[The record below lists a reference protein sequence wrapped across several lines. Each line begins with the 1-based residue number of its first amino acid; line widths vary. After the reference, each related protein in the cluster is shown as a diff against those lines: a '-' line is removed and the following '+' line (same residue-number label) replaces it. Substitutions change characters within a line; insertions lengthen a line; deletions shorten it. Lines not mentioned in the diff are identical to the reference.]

1 LRVLHLS
8 HGYPPAVGGSELVIC
23 AFSERL
29 AARGHDVTVVT
40 TTAYTTQAFREP
52 GTPTMAPGEERRGG
66 VLVRRHRAD
75 PRLAPRLR
83 RAQALAHRFH
93 VPGNGILRTLYDG
106 PLAPGI
112 VDDALHEP
120 ADVIGATAF
129 PLLHMQVAVAA
140 GRARG
145 IPVALFGA
153 LHPDDRWG
161 YDRGPIRLA
170 IRAADAYC
178 AYTAYERD
186 HVAAIGVPARRLHVI
201 PPGVD
206 ARAFAMADGSQVR
219 EALGIG
225 RDEPVVGF
233 LGQIGGHKG
242 IEDLVEAMRTV
253 WRSHPDA
260 WLLIAGAETPHIEVV
275 RARVA
280 ALPAARQA
288 RVRELL
294 DVPAERKAHVLAAFD
309 VFASPS
315 GYESFGLT
323 FLEAWAAGLPVVGC
337 RAGAIPSVVRHGQT
351 GLLVGYRQPA
361 ELAAALLELVASE
374 PLRRRLAEAGR
385 REAVERYSWERSTD
399 RLEALY
405 TDLAGG

>member
-1 LRVLHLS
+1 MRVLHLS
-8 HGYPPAVGGSELVIC
+8 HGYPPAVGGSELVIA

-52 GTPTMAPGEERRGG
+52 GTPTMEPGEERRGG
-66 VLVRRHRAD
+66 VLVRRHPAD

-93 VPGNGILRTLYDG
+93 VPGNGVLRTLYDG
-106 PLAPGI
+106 PLAPGMLA
-112 VDDALHEP
+112 DALHEP

-129 PLLHMQVAVAA
+129 PLLHMHVAVAA

-186 HVAAIGVPARRLHVI
+186 HVAAMGVPGRRLHVI

-206 ARAFAMADGSQVR
+206 AAAFAGADGSHVR

-225 RDEPVVGF
+225 PG
-233 LGQIGGHKG
+233 
-242 IEDLVEAMRTV
+242 
-253 WRSHPDA
+253 
-260 WLLIAGAETPHIEVV
+260 
-275 RARVA
+275 
-280 ALPAARQA
+280 
-288 RVRELL
+288 
-294 DVPAERKAHVLAAFD
+294 
-309 VFASPS
+309 
-315 GYESFGLT
+315 
-323 FLEAWAAGLPVVGC
+323 
-337 RAGAIPSVVRHGQT
+337 
-351 GLLVGYRQPA
+351 
-361 ELAAALLELVASE
+361 
-374 PLRRRLAEAGR
+374 
-385 REAVERYSWERSTD
+385 
-399 RLEALY
+399 
-405 TDLAGG
+405 